1 MGRGGLTYIDVSK
14 TADKLRNKGIIPTID
29 KIREVL
35 GTGSKTTIAHHLKR
49 WKESTVEDLEYQSLP
64 IELAKA
70 VKDLYEQL
78 QAQASQKIAELE
90 AKSQKEIDQLLQQLK
105 QERENVGVLK
115 RNILNLEGNNNKL
128 ATQVTA
134 LENMVAELKQINT
147 CVVADQNALTTKI
160 QGKIKQ
166 IATLKEQLKSIE
178 LNGEH
183 YREMLKQQ
191 RDEEKLQF
199 AHQLEALQQEN
210 KILKTKSIEA
220 NSQIN
225 TIKQE
230 NFALQSKVQHFEKL
244 HTDKITAS
252 DLLSNRLLLAAEK
265 QEALLNNLIKRE
277 NHAARITKS
286 RQEIAV

>member
-1 MGRGGLTYIDVSK
+1 MGRGGVTYIDVSK
-14 TADKLRNKGIIPTID
+14 TAEKLRNKGIIPTID
-29 KIREVL
+29 RIREIL

-70 VKDLYEQL
+70 VKNLYEQL
-78 QAQASQKIAELE
+78 QDQASQKIAELE
-90 AKSQKEIDQLLQQLK
+90 ARSQKEIDQLLQQLK
-105 QERENVGVLK
+105 QERENAGVLK
-115 RNILNLEGNNNKL
+115 RNILNHETNNNKL
-128 ATQVTA
+128 MQQISA
-134 LENMVAELKQINT
+134 LEKANAETKQINAD
-147 CVVADQNALTTKI
+147 VVAEKNELTTKI
-160 QGKIKQ
+160 QGKVEQ
-166 IATLKEQLKSIE
+166 IVTLKEQLKSIE

-199 AHQLEALQQEN
+199 AHHLEVLQQEN
-210 KILKTKSIEA
+210 NILKTKTIEA

-225 TIKQE
+225 TIKQD

-244 HTDKITAS
+244 YTSKIAES
-252 DLLSNRLLLAAEK
+252 DLLSNRLLLATEK
-265 QEALLNNLIKRE
+265 QEALLNNLIRRE

-286 RQEIAV
+286 RKEIVV